1 MAREVMAGSS
11 NTPQKLPKS
20 GVGEAKKT
28 ARNFTL
34 DHAFSANKS
43 GQRSSVSILRISSTL
58 LLNGC
63 IKWQELSRSCAAF
76 LVFAGLFSL
85 MLEHLTTEA
94 RNPASEDLDG
104 LTALEIVRLFNSE
117 DAKIAAAVAECS
129 DVIAKAIDVIADRL
143 EHGGRLIYIG
153 AGTSGRLGVLDAVE
167 CPPTFNTHPSQVV
180 GLIAGGYAALTAS
193 VEGAE
198 DRPEL
203 AVEDL
208 KNVRLTDGD
217 VVVGIATSGR
227 TPYVMGGL
235 EYAQTIGAFTIGLS
249 CNRDSEIAKRC
260 NLSIT
265 PVVGP
270 EIVSGSTRMKA
281 GTATKMVLN
290 MLSTGAMIRLGK
302 TYGNLMVDL
311 RASNTKLADRARR
324 IVTAITNLSDNESD
338 RLLRDSGGEVKT
350 AIVRHYTGY
359 SSIEARQLLSASQ
372 GHLKTALK
380 GHLNHNNA
388 KNNASAH

>member
-1 MAREVMAGSS
+1 
-11 NTPQKLPKS
+11 
-20 GVGEAKKT
+20 
-28 ARNFTL
+28 
-34 DHAFSANKS
+34 
-43 GQRSSVSILRISSTL
+43 
-58 LLNGC
+58 
-63 IKWQELSRSCAAF
+63 
-76 LVFAGLFSL
+76 

-104 LTALEIVRLFNSE
+104 LTALEIVRLINSE
-117 DAKIAAAVAECS
+117 DAKIAAAVAEEG

-143 EHGGRLIYIG
+143 ERGGRLIYIG

-180 GLIAGGYAALTAS
+180 GVIAGGYAALTAS

-227 TPYVMGGL
+227 TPYVLGSF
-235 EYAQTIGAFTIGLS
+235 EYAQSIGAFTIGLS
-249 CNRDSEIAKRC
+249 CNRDSEIARRC
-260 NLSIT
+260 DLSIT

-290 MLSTGAMIRLGK
+290 MLTTGAMIRLGK

-324 IVTAITNLSDNESD
+324 IVKAVTNLSEPESEL
-338 RLLRDSGGEVKT
+338 LLRDSGGEVKT
-350 AIVRHYTGY
+350 AIVRHYTGF
-359 SSIEARQLLSASQ
+359 SSTEARQLLTASH
-372 GHLKTALK
+372 GHLRTALK
-380 GHLNHNNA
+380 SHLNNNA
-388 KNNASAH
+388 VKR

>member
-1 MAREVMAGSS
+1 
-11 NTPQKLPKS
+11 
-20 GVGEAKKT
+20 
-28 ARNFTL
+28 
-34 DHAFSANKS
+34 
-43 GQRSSVSILRISSTL
+43 
-58 LLNGC
+58 
-63 IKWQELSRSCAAF
+63 
-76 LVFAGLFSL
+76 
-85 MLEHLTTEA
+85 MLEQLTTEA

-104 LTALEIVRLFNSE
+104 LSALEIAQLINSE
-117 DAKIAAAVAECS
+117 DAKVAAAVAEQAS
-129 DVIAKAIDVIADRL
+129 VIAESIDAIAERL
-143 EHGGRLIYIG
+143 ARGGRLIYFG

-180 GLIAGGYAALTAS
+180 GIIAGGYAALTSA

-227 TPYVMGGL
+227 TPYVIGGL
-235 EYAQTIGAFTIGLS
+235 EYAQSIGTFTIGLA
-249 CNRDSEIAKRC
+249 CNRDSKIATRC
-260 NLSIT
+260 NLCIT

-270 EIVSGSTRMKA
+270 EILSGSTRMKA

-311 RASNTKLADRARR
+311 RASNSKLTARARR
-324 IVTAITNLSDNESD
+324 IVRHLTNLSEAEAE
-338 RLLRDSGGEVKT
+338 RLLKDSDGEVKT
-350 AIVRHYTGY
+350 AIVRHHTGHTAAD
-359 SSIEARQLLSASQ
+359 ARQLLLASH
-372 GHLKTALK
+372 GHLRTALK
-380 GHLNHNNA
+380 SHLNNN
-388 KNNASAH
+388 SPAH

>member
-1 MAREVMAGSS
+1 
-11 NTPQKLPKS
+11 
-20 GVGEAKKT
+20 
-28 ARNFTL
+28 
-34 DHAFSANKS
+34 
-43 GQRSSVSILRISSTL
+43 
-58 LLNGC
+58 
-63 IKWQELSRSCAAF
+63 
-76 LVFAGLFSL
+76 

-104 LTALEIVRLFNSE
+104 LTAPQIVRLINSE
-117 DAKIAAAVAECS
+117 DAKVAAAVAEQA
-129 DVIAKAIDVIADRL
+129 DAIAMAIDVIADRL
-143 EHGGRLIYIG
+143 GRAGRLIYIG

-180 GLIAGGYAALTAS
+180 GLIAGGYAALTSA

-208 KNVRLTDGD
+208 KSVQLTDGD

-227 TPYVMGGL
+227 TPYVIGSL
-235 EYAQTIGAFTIGLS
+235 EYARSIGAYTIGLS
-249 CNRDSEIAKRC
+249 CNRDAQIATRC
-260 NLSIT
+260 DLSIT
-265 PVVGP
+265 PVAGP
-270 EIVSGSTRMKA
+270 EVVSGSTRMKA

-324 IVTAITNLSDNESD
+324 IVRAVTNLSDNEAE
-338 RLLRDSGGEVKT
+338 RLLHDCGGEVKT
-350 AIVRHYTGY
+350 AIVSHYTGY
-359 SSIEARQLLSASQ
+359 SSMDARRLLAASHGHLRNALQ
-372 GHLKTALK
+372 GHVTD
-380 GHLNHNNA
+380 GDG
-388 KNNASAH
+388 AH